1 MLHRRIVLAT
11 VLMARAVLATEPA
24 IVPRPAS
31 VEDCDGSF
39 ILLPDSVLVADRVTA
54 GEARRLAAALASAL
68 GGTPEVVTTRD
79 VGAVRRRLG
88 LCGKRALP
96 VGRGEIR
103 RSCRTWIQLART
115 RNRRVAPEG
124 YELDVLG
131 AGRVRLRARD
141 TAGLFYAAETFRQL
155 LPPAAFGTGPSDV
168 GLLAPCV
175 HIADQP
181 RFRWRGAMLDS
192 SRHFFPPAVVKKLI
206 DLLALHKLNRFHWH
220 LTDDQ
225 GWRIEIRKYP
235 KLASVGSMR
244 AESPVRFLPH
254 GAFLNFITNG
264 MFGLEPA
271 VLDGV
276 PYGGFY
282 TQDDIRDIVAY
293 AAERHVQI
301 VPEIDMPGH
310 IASAIAAYPEL
321 GNTGVPIPV
330 ATTVGI
336 HEDILNVEDSTFA
349 FLEDVLGEML
359 DLFPGDTVHVGG
371 DEVPVTQWEASSAAQ
386 QKIAE
391 LGLADAHGL
400 ATYVTNRIG
409 AFLVGRGRKYIGWND
424 ILRDG
429 LAPDAAIMAWFGTG
443 PGVQAAKAGRDVV
456 MAPLDRT
463 YFDYANAIP
472 LPPDEQALLEST
484 GVNPAALQAFTT
496 TLEEAYGFEPV
507 PADLTDEE
515 AAHILGGQAQLW
527 SEWIEDG
534 REVETQ
540 GFPRLSA
547 LAEVV
552 WTPAERRDYADFTA
566 RLGTHLQRLDA
577 LDVCYFGRTAPQC
590 P

>member
-1 MLHRRIVLAT
+1 MGLRPAVLIAA
-11 VLMARAVLATEPA
+11 LAARAALAAEPA

-31 VEDCDGSF
+31 VEECDGTFVLRS
-39 ILLPDSVLVADRVTA
+39 DSVLVADRVTA
-54 GEARRLAAALASAL
+54 GEARRLADALAPAL
-68 GGTPEVVTTRD
+68 GGAPRVVTTRQ
-79 VGAVRRRLG
+79 VGGARGRLG
-88 LCGKRALP
+88 LCRKTVRA
-96 VGRGEIR
+96 GAH
-103 RSCRTWIQLART
+103 CRTWLRFART
-115 RNRRVAPEG
+115 RNRRFVDEG
-124 YELDVLG
+124 YELDVRSG
-131 AGRVRLRARD
+131 MVTLRARD
-141 TAGLFYAAETFRQL
+141 TAGLFYAAESFRQL
-155 LPPAAFGTGPSDV
+155 LPPAVFGTTPSATE
-168 GLLAPCV
+168 LTAPCV
-175 HIADQP
+175 HVADQP

-192 SRHFFPPAVVKKLI
+192 GRHFFPPAVVKKLI

-235 KLASVGSMR
+235 KLTSVGSMR

-264 MFGLEPA
+264 LFGTEPT

-282 TQDDIRDIVAY
+282 TQDDIRDVVAY

-310 IASAIAAYPEL
+310 ITSAIAAYPEL

-336 HEDILNVEDSTFA
+336 HEDILNVEDSTFV
-349 FLEDVLGEML
+349 FLEDVLGEVL

-371 DEVPVTQWEASSAAQ
+371 DEVPVTQWEASPAAQ
-386 QKIAE
+386 QRIAE

-443 PGVQAAKAGRDVV
+443 PGIQAAKEGRDVV
-456 MAPLDRT
+456 MAPLNTT
-463 YFDYANAIP
+463 YFDYANATP
-472 LPPDEQALLEST
+472 LPPDEQALLESK
-484 GVNPAALQAFTT
+484 GVNPAAFSAFTT
-496 TLEEAYGFEPV
+496 TVEEAYGFEPV
-507 PADLTDEE
+507 PPDLTDEE
-515 AAHILGGQAQLW
+515 TAHILGGQGQLW
-527 SEWIEDG
+527 SEWIIDG

-566 RLGTHLQRLDA
+566 RLTTHLQRLDA
-577 LDVCYFGRTAPQC
+577 LDVCYFGRAAPQC

>member
-1 MLHRRIVLAT
+1 MIVRGALLATLLAVRTVLA
-11 VLMARAVLATEPA
+11 AEPA
-24 IVPRPAS
+24 IVPRPVSIEECAGRF
-31 VEDCDGSF
+31 V
-39 ILLPDSVLVADRVTA
+39 LRADSVLVADRVTA
-54 GEARRLAAALASAL
+54 GEARRLAAALAPAL
-68 GGTPEVVTTRD
+68 GATPRVVTTRQ
-79 VGAVRRRLG
+79 VAALRRRLG
-88 LCGKRALP
+88 LCRTTVRDGAR
-96 VGRGEIR
+96 
-103 RSCRTWIQLART
+103 CRTWLRFART
-115 RNRRVAPEG
+115 RNRRFVDEA
-124 YELDVLG
+124 YELDVRSG
-131 AGRVRLRARD
+131 ATTLRARD

-155 LPPAAFGTGPSDV
+155 LPPAVFATTASATE
-168 GLLAPCV
+168 LAAPCV
-175 HIADQP
+175 HVADQP

-192 SRHFFPPAVVKKLI
+192 GRHFFPPAVVKKLI
-206 DLLALHKLNRFHWH
+206 DLMALHKLNRFHWH
-220 LTDDQ
+220 LSDDQ

-235 KLASVGSMR
+235 KLTSVGSMR

-254 GAFLNFITNG
+254 GGFLNFITNG
-264 MFGLEPA
+264 LFGLEPP
-271 VLDGV
+271 VLDGT

-282 TQDDIRDIVAY
+282 TQDEIRDVVAY
-293 AAERHVQI
+293 ATERHVQI

-310 IASAIAAYPEL
+310 ITSAIAAYPEL

-349 FLEDVLGEML
+349 FLEDVLGEVL

-371 DEVPVTQWEASSAAQ
+371 DEVPVTQWEASPAAQ
-386 QKIAE
+386 QRIAE

-443 PGVQAAKAGRDVV
+443 PGIVAAKAGRDVV

-463 YFDYANAIP
+463 YFDYANALP

-484 GVNPAALQAFTT
+484 GANPAAFPAFTT
-496 TLEEAYGFEPV
+496 TIEEAYAFEPV
-507 PADLTDEE
+507 PPDLTDAE
-515 AAHILGGQAQLW
+515 AAHILGGQGQLW
-527 SEWIEDG
+527 SEWIVDG
-534 REVETQ
+534 RDVEAQ

-547 LAEVV
+547 LAEAV
-552 WTPAERRDYADFTA
+552 WTPAERRDYADFAA
-566 RLGTHLQRLDA
+566 RLATHLQRLDA

>member
-1 MLHRRIVLAT
+1 MLAT
-11 VLMARAVLATEPA
+11 LLAAHAAIAAEPA

-31 VEDCDGSF
+31 IEECAGSF
-39 ILLPDSVLVADRVTA
+39 LLDATSVLVADRVTA
-54 GEARRLAAALASAL
+54 GEARRLADALAPAL
-68 GGTPEVVTTRD
+68 GGAPQVVTTRH
-79 VGAVRRRLG
+79 VGDVRRRLG
-88 LCGKRALP
+88 LCGKKAHA
-96 VGRGEIR
+96 GRRVEIR
-103 RSCRTWIQLART
+103 QSCRTWLRFART
-115 RNRRVAPEG
+115 RNRRVVDEG
-124 YELDVLG
+124 YELDV
-131 AGRVRLRARD
+131 GRSVVTLRARD

-155 LPPAAFGTGPSDV
+155 LPPAVFGTTPSETS
-168 GLLAPCV
+168 LEAPCV

-192 SRHFFPPAVVKKLI
+192 GRHFFPPAVVKKLI

-235 KLASVGSMR
+235 KLTSVGSMR

-264 MFGLEPA
+264 LFGTEPT

-282 TQDDIRDIVAY
+282 TQDDIRDVVAY

-310 IASAIAAYPEL
+310 ITSAIAAYPEL
-321 GNTGVPIPV
+321 GNTGMPIPV

-336 HEDILNVEDSTFA
+336 HEDILNVENSTFV
-349 FLEDVLGEML
+349 FLEDVLGEVL

-371 DEVPVTQWEASSAAQ
+371 DEVPVTQWEASPAAQ

-443 PGVQAAKAGRDVV
+443 PGIQAAKAGRDVV
-456 MAPLDRT
+456 MAPLNTT
-463 YFDYANAIP
+463 YFDYANATP
-472 LPPDEQALLEST
+472 LPPDEQALLESK
-484 GVNPAALQAFTT
+484 GVNPAAFSAFTT
-496 TLEEAYGFEPV
+496 TVEEAYGFEPV
-507 PADLTDEE
+507 PPDLTDQE
-515 AAHILGGQAQLW
+515 AAHILGGQGQLW
-527 SEWIEDG
+527 SEWIIDG

-566 RLGTHLQRLDA
+566 RLTTHLQRLDA
-577 LDVCYFGRTAPQC
+577 LDVCYFGRAAPQC